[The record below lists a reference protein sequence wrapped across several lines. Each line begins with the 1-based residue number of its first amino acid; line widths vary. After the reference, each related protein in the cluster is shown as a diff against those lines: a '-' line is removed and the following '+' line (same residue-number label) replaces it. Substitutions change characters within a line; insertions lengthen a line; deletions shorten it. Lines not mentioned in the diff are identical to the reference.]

1 MENGKKLPRNI
12 CQMGE
17 RDARMRVYLADDVN
31 IFMKQGSEKDVP
43 SVGVLLGERRRI
55 EGETCLFV
63 QGALVLDE
71 AITPGGGIRVE
82 ERLRTS
88 MEEKVAAH
96 FWGMQ
101 IVGWYISGETDV
113 SLDLYQCQKI
123 KRQLLL
129 ARETLFCI
137 DGPEER
143 QFYWMAGEE
152 CLPLLGYYIYYATNR
167 NMQVYMSTMD
177 EEKNEEPQAVGT
189 IYANREVLEKHRE
202 VRRQRYSGR
211 FAYGLCAMLTLVL
224 AVSGV
229 FILQKKKEQVGVLQ
243 EETQVGV
250 LIQEV
255 QGGVEPTQEETETE
269 TLPNP

>member
-63 QGALVLDE
+63 QGALALDE

-101 IVGWYISGETDV
+101 IVGWYISGEADV

-129 ARETLFCI
+129 TRETLFCI
-137 DGPEER
+137 NGPEER
-143 QFYWMAGEE
+143 QFYWMAGED
-152 CLPLLGYYIYYATNR
+152 CLPLLGYYIYYATNH
-167 NMQVYMSTMD
+167 NMQKYMSVT
-177 EEKNEEPQAVGT
+177 T
-189 IYANREVLEKHRE
+189 EVLETTYEAGPILEKHRE

-229 FILQKKKEQVGVLQ
+229 FILQKKKEQVGVLP